1 MNRFLSVQLVQMR
14 GKHRRGH
21 SFLLREGCDT
31 AQRFFFFSSSH
42 LPFHVSVCFS
52 VCFCLY
58 LWSVSMSFH
67 PQLPLVLRQVED
79 HTSSAQLASSPPW
92 ASQEAG
98 WRGGA
103 VQLPVLNLP
112 DTLHLALALSAVLK
126 CGSLTLR
133 GAALPRPV
141 SVPADGDG
149 GGCSVM
155 LFSCNCVD
163 DMSNTSAISYSFVY
177 LFFSSLHIF
186 VNRTWS

>member
-1 MNRFLSVQLVQMR
+1 ML
-14 GKHRRGH
+14 
-21 SFLLREGCDT
+21 
-31 AQRFFFFSSSH
+31 
-42 LPFHVSVCFS
+42 
-52 VCFCLY
+52 
-58 LWSVSMSFH
+58 FH

-112 DTLHLALALSAVLK
+112 DTLHLALPLSAVLK
-126 CGSLTLR
+126 CGSLTLG

-163 DMSNTSAISYSFVY
+163 DMSKHGRSLVFIC
-177 LFFSSLHIF
+177 LFIF
-186 VNRTWS
+186 FLPPHLCQSNVKLEARRGT

>member
-1 MNRFLSVQLVQMR
+1 ML
-14 GKHRRGH
+14 
-21 SFLLREGCDT
+21 
-31 AQRFFFFSSSH
+31 
-42 LPFHVSVCFS
+42 
-52 VCFCLY
+52 
-58 LWSVSMSFH
+58 FH

-112 DTLHLALALSAVLK
+112 VTLHLALPLSAVLK

-149 GGCSVM
+149 GRCSVM

-163 DMSNTSAISYSFVY
+163 DMSKHGRSLVFIC
-177 LFFSSLHIF
+177 LFIF
-186 VNRTWS
+186 FLPPHLCQSNVKLEARRGRRREGLNI